1 MINNNSNTTMIPSFD
16 FASKAKI
23 TRKTLER
30 LASFSKMQRW
40 ETNRERPNFI

>member
-1 MINNNSNTTMIPSFD
+1 MINNNTIPSFD

-40 ETNRERPNFI
+40 EINRELPNFV